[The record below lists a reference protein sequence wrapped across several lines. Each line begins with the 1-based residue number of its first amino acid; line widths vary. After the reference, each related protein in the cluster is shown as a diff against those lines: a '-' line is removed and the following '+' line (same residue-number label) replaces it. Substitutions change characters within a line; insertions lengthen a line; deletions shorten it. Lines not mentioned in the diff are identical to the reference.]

1 MDSRNQ
7 LKTRFS
13 SGQRVGEADFHSL
26 IESLAHLSEDV
37 SSGELATGTSVTN
50 LSSKIDELK
59 LFAES
64 HKSDYDTYKGT
75 HPSLEQVESRDEQL
89 SQTFATD
96 IQAIGNLIN
105 GLSATDT
112 EIENTVTQV
121 RSDLTSQISSNTQ
134 DHDIINSAIAQ
145 KATSSALQA
154 AVTALELL
162 IEAKA
167 DTTHSHPEYILKT
180 ESSTLATQA
189 DLSSKAD
196 VSHQHQASDISGLDA
211 IFTTPN
217 DVLGLINSNK
227 IKLDERALLDDFY
240 DKPDVDELL
249 RVGIGLA
256 QNQILA
262 IVQSKLDQFQE
273 SINNLTPPNPYTL
286 FDIDPVEAESLSG
299 VEASTASI
307 NVISPIPGL
316 NLTGEFSGGV
326 IAEVSI
332 SSPSNYNSEVFIGTT
347 NTDQVMAFNEVEDQW
362 EWIQVVGGV
371 QKLIAA
377 YETTDYSAVP
387 DNWVLNPVGDFAGA
401 PESLEIQVT
410 QSSSSDLVQI
420 LNQARFI
427 NVGYVGQGLE
437 YVKAVA

>member
-1 MDSRNQ
+1 
-7 LKTRFS
+7 
-13 SGQRVGEADFHSL
+13 
-26 IESLAHLSEDV
+26 
-37 SSGELATGTSVTN
+37 
-50 LSSKIDELK
+50 
-59 LFAES
+59 
-64 HKSDYDTYKGT
+64 
-75 HPSLEQVESRDEQL
+75 
-89 SQTFATD
+89 
-96 IQAIGNLIN
+96 
-105 GLSATDT
+105 
-112 EIENTVTQV
+112 
-121 RSDLTSQISSNTQ
+121 
-134 DHDIINSAIAQ
+134 
-145 KATSSALQA
+145 
-154 AVTALELL
+154 
-162 IEAKA
+162 
-167 DTTHSHPEYILKT
+167 
-180 ESSTLATQA
+180 
-189 DLSSKAD
+189 
-196 VSHQHQASDISGLDA
+196 
-211 IFTTPN
+211 
-217 DVLGLINSNK
+217 LGLINSNK

-286 FDIDPVEAESLSG
+286 FNIDPVEAESLSG

-377 YETTDYSAVP
+377 YETTDYSTVP